1 MLPLRSLFVWGIL
14 SLSLLLGYVSKNSK
28 TGLMKNPCSF
38 SYKHETVFIFSV
50 TATNCVLASPLSH
63 RVSIKN
69 LGNSLTWCH
78 HFSINKTISF
88 GLILNIF
95 QCRIIIS
102 HYTRSSHWLTRV
114 YRVHLFPTP
123 SALTSVGAWNWP
135 WSEYLHFGDHQTLQ
149 ITVPTHPPPP
159 REPVVKHLPAH
170 HRPFPSR
177 LKVLFRCPVVCMCG
191 SAVGRGTGEGRRITA
206 HPWLSS
212 G

>member
-14 SLSLLLGYVSKNSK
+14 PLRLLLGYVSKNSK
-28 TGLMKNPCSF
+28 TGLIKNPCSF
-38 SYKHETVFIFSV
+38 SYKHETVFICSV

-69 LGNSLTWCH
+69 LGNSLIWCH

-95 QCRIIIS
+95 HCRILIS
-102 HYTRSSHWLTRV
+102 HYTRSSHWLTIV
-114 YRVHLFPTP
+114 YRAHLFPAP

-135 WSEYLHFGDHQTLQ
+135 WSLWQSPNAPNHS
-149 ITVPTHPPPP
+149 PHPPTAFQ
-159 REPVVKHLPAH
+159 RTSCWTLTAH
-170 HRPFPSR
+170 HCPFPLR
-177 LKVLFRCPVVCMCG
+177 LKVWPHCTVVCMCG
-191 SAVGRGTGEGRRITA
+191 GVVGQGKGEGRRIMA